1 MSDFEA
7 SYYFHYHLD
16 WFSFSSEWFQKLVLL
31 LSSCSLSSWKDPLHK
46 FLGRSN
52 QLVICK
58 MIIMRARGV
67 FVCFLKGL
75 LRGFFVWVYIL
86 KHISF
91 LHWVDTMNGFGYHEW
106 FHFQRSKWQ
115 HMRIV
120 FPLSLSTNKI
130 WKQEFYLVAE
140 KSPLPYENTDINE
153 QLQSN
158 KQGKC
163 SGFLEEG
170 DGQESGQ

>member
-1 MSDFEA
+1 
-7 SYYFHYHLD
+7 
-16 WFSFSSEWFQKLVLL
+16 
-31 LSSCSLSSWKDPLHK
+31 
-46 FLGRSN
+46 
-52 QLVICK
+52 
-58 MIIMRARGV
+58 
-67 FVCFLKGL
+67 
-75 LRGFFVWVYIL
+75 
-86 KHISF
+86 
-91 LHWVDTMNGFGYHEW
+91 
-106 FHFQRSKWQ
+106 
-115 HMRIV
+115 MRIV